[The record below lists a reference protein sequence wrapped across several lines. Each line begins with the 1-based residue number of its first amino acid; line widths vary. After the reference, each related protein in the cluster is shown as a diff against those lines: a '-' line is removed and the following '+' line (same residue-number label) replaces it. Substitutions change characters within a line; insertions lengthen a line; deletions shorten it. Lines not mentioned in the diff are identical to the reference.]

1 MNRAV
6 DSLYHEISMAREIN
20 AAVVNVSGRQRMLSQ
35 RIAFFC
41 LKLVCTENPL
51 ERENLR
57 RALVDAIE
65 LMEKSHNGLIC
76 GDESMN
82 LPANPSKTVEAM
94 YFEAPL
100 YLDKQVRH
108 YIEQVRVLIS
118 VADAEL
124 RADNS
129 HLSYIMSAAS
139 SELLT
144 ALDAVVSQY
153 QKESEAEQLAL
164 DMKLVELYKQSCTAT
179 AAAQAQ
185 AQQLQQT
192 LHYLQQ
198 AQAHLVHSEK
208 MSSLGQLLAG
218 VAHEINNPVTFI
230 YCNLS
235 HAHNYVQDVLELLNL
250 YRQRYPKPA
259 AEIENLSD
267 AIELEFLLEDL
278 PKVMSSMQMGAER
291 IRQIVLSL
299 RNFSRLDEVEI
310 TVVDIHEG
318 IENTLLILQNRLK
331 AQPDCAGIKVVKEF
345 GNLPLVECY
354 ASQLNQVFMNI
365 LANALDALNSYNA
378 QRCEL
383 DVQGNPS
390 CITIRTEV
398 SHPDYVRVR
407 IADNGPGMSKDVMA
421 QLFEPFFTTKPV
433 GQGTGLGLSIS
444 YQIVVDKH
452 GGRLECVSL
461 PGEGAEFIIELPM
474 CQKGQRETGELNSMV
489 AHQEPVAAKE
499 RS

>member
-6 DSLYHEISMAREIN
+6 DSLYYEITMAREIN

-41 LKLVCTENPL
+41 LKLVCAENPK
-51 ERENLR
+51 ERETLR
-57 RALVDAIE
+57 AALVDAIK
-65 LMEKSHNGLIC
+65 LMETSHNGLIG

-82 LPANPSKTVEAM
+82 LPGNPSKVVKKM

-100 YLDKQVRH
+100 HLDKQVRH
-108 YIEQVRVLIS
+108 YIEQVKALIAVS
-118 VADAEL
+118 DTEL
-124 RADNS
+124 RAENS
-129 HLSYIMSAAS
+129 HLSYIMNAAS

-153 QKESEAEQLAL
+153 QQESEAEQLAL
-164 DMKLVELYKQSCTAT
+164 DLKLVELYKQSCTAT

-230 YCNLS
+230 YCNLT
-235 HAHNYVQDVLELLNL
+235 HAHNYIQDVLELLSL

-259 AEIENLSD
+259 ADIESLSDEIELD
-267 AIELEFLLEDL
+267 FLLEDL
-278 PKVMSSMQMGAER
+278 PKVMSSMKMGAER
-291 IRQIVLSL
+291 IREIVLSL
-299 RNFSRLDEVEI
+299 RNFSRLDETEI

-331 AQPDCAGIKVVKEF
+331 AQPGCAGIKVVKAF
-345 GNLPLVECY
+345 GNLPPVECY

-365 LANALDALNSYNA
+365 LANALDALDSYNA
-378 QRCEL
+378 QRSEW
-383 DVQGNPS
+383 DVQNNPS
-390 CITIRTEV
+390 CITIRTEA
-398 SHPDYVRVR
+398 SQPDYITVR
-407 IADNGPGMSKDVMA
+407 IADNGPGITEDVMA

-444 YQIVVDKH
+444 HQIVVDKH
-452 GGRLECVSL
+452 GGRLECTSKL
-461 PGEGAEFIIELPM
+461 GQGAEFVIELPVH
-474 CQKGQRETGELNSMV
+474 QNRQRATDDFSSMV
-489 AHQEPVAAKE
+489 AHQQPVAAQE
-499 RS
+499 RV

>member
-1 MNRAV
+1 
-6 DSLYHEISMAREIN
+6 MAREIN

-41 LKLVCTENPL
+41 LKLVCAENPL

-57 RALVDAIE
+57 GALVDAIE
-65 LMEKSHNGLIC
+65 LMEKSHNGLIG

-82 LPANPSKTVEAM
+82 LPGRLSKTVNAM

-100 YLDKQVRH
+100 YLDKQVRQ
-108 YIEQVRVLIS
+108 YIEQVRALIS
-118 VADAEL
+118 LADVELKAE
-124 RADNS
+124 NS

-139 SELLT
+139 SELLA

-164 DMKLVELYKQSCTAT
+164 DRKLVELYKQSCTAT

-250 YRQRYPKPA
+250 YRQRYPQPA
-259 AEIENLSD
+259 AEIEDLSD
-267 AIELEFLLEDL
+267 CIELEFLLEDL
-278 PKVMSSMQMGAER
+278 PKVMSSMKMGAER

-299 RNFSRLDEVEI
+299 RNFSRLDEAEI

-345 GNLPLVECY
+345 GNLPPVECY

-378 QRCEL
+378 QRCEQE
-383 DVQGNPS
+383 VQDNPS

-407 IADNGPGMSKDVMA
+407 IADNGPGMTKDVMT

-452 GGRLECVSL
+452 GGRLECASL
-461 PGEGAEFIIELPM
+461 PGEGAEFVIELPV
-474 CQKGQRETGELNSMV
+474 CQSRQAVGDLNSMV

-499 RS
+499 RV

>member
-41 LKLVCTENPL
+41 LKLVYTENPL

-57 RALVDAIE
+57 MALVDAIE

-124 RADNS
+124 RAENS

-267 AIELEFLLEDL
+267 SMELDFLLEDL

-345 GNLPLVECY
+345 GNLPLV
-354 ASQLNQVFMNI
+354 
-365 LANALDALNSYNA
+365 
-378 QRCEL
+378 
-383 DVQGNPS
+383 
-390 CITIRTEV
+390 
-398 SHPDYVRVR
+398 
-407 IADNGPGMSKDVMA
+407 
-421 QLFEPFFTTKPV
+421 
-433 GQGTGLGLSIS
+433 
-444 YQIVVDKH
+444 
-452 GGRLECVSL
+452 
-461 PGEGAEFIIELPM
+461 
-474 CQKGQRETGELNSMV
+474 
-489 AHQEPVAAKE
+489 
-499 RS
+499 